1 MMMKNLKKLSRNDL
15 KTVIGKAVAA
25 TCWVHVEKQKGLE
38 VSYGDTG
45 GGSCPTPPSGYS
57 CKYFHASGSC

>member
-15 KTVIGKAVAA
+15 KTVIG
-25 TCWVHVEKQKGLE
+25 VEKQKGLE